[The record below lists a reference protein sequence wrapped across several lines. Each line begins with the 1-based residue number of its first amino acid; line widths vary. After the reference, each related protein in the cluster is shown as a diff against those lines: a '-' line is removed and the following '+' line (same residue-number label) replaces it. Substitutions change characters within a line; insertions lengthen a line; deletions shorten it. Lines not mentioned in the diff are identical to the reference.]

1 MKEVIEAA
9 RKITALE
16 IQGATNI
23 AMFAVKELVKFAQRQ
38 RNKSLSREE
47 LWKQL
52 IEVEE
57 IFTKS
62 RSTEPAMRNGLM
74 YILGKLQ
81 HDQSEGISEDVS
93 KMIEIYGSEYE
104 NILKEGKKSIAQYGN
119 NLIPDNLKTPY
130 IIQTHCHSSVVE
142 AILIE
147 AHNQGKNF
155 IVVATETRPFYQ
167 GRITAKKLT
176 DAGIKVIQ
184 VVDSAMRWV
193 ANKFNSDIVI
203 IGADAITSE
212 GTVLN
217 KIGSRLLALVAK
229 EMHIPLYVASPLLKY
244 NPGTAFGN
252 YEKIEMRDTKEIW
265 KDWTDLPKDLTYMN
279 PAFETIN
286 RVYISGVIT
295 EAGIYPSGQVHMMF
309 SKIYPFLHEAY
320 RLIEHGDS
328 SELF

>member
-9 RKITALE
+9 RQITALE

-23 AMFAVKELVKFAQRQ
+23 AVFAVKELVKFAQR
-38 RNKSLSREE
+38 NKSLSKKEM
-47 LWKQL
+47 WTQL
-52 IEVEE
+52 VKVEE

-62 RSTEPAMRNGLM
+62 RSTEPGMRNGLM

-81 HDQSEGISEDVS
+81 HDQSEGISEDIP

-104 NILKEGKKSIAQYGN
+104 NILKEAKKSIAQYGN
-119 NLIPDNLKTPY
+119 NLIPDNLEKPY
-130 IIQTHCHSSVVE
+130 IIQTHCHSSIVE

-155 IVVATETRPFYQ
+155 IVVSSETRPFYQ
-167 GRITAKKLT
+167 GRITAKKLS

-193 ANKFNSDIVI
+193 ANNYDSDIII

-265 KDWTDLPKDLTYMN
+265 KDWVDSPKDLTYLN

-295 EAGIYPSGQVHMMF
+295 EAGIFPSGQVHMMF

-320 RLIEHGDS
+320 RLIEHGGS
-328 SELF
+328 SDIF

>member
-23 AMFAVKELVKFAQRQ
+23 AMFAVKELVNFAQ
-38 RNKSLSREE
+38 RNKSLSKKEM
-47 LWKQL
+47 WSQL
-52 IEVEE
+52 VKVED
-57 IFTKS
+57 IFAKS

-81 HDQSEGISEDVS
+81 HDKTEGISEEIP

-104 NILKEGKKSIAQYGN
+104 NILKEAKKSIAQYGN
-119 NLIPDNLKTPY
+119 NLIPDNLKKPY
-130 IIQTHCHSSVVE
+130 IVQTHCHSSVVE

-147 AHNQGKNF
+147 ANNQGKNF
-155 IVVATETRPFYQ
+155 IVVSSETRPFYQ
-167 GRITAKKLT
+167 GRITAKKLS

-193 ANKFNSDIVI
+193 ANNYNSDII
-203 IGADAITSE
+203 IVGADAITSE

-229 EMHIPLYVASPLLKY
+229 EIHIPFYVASPLLKY

-252 YEKIEMRDTKEIW
+252 YEKIEMRDTKELW
-265 KDWTDLPKDLTYMN
+265 KDWTDAPKEMTYLN

-309 SKIYPFLHEAY
+309 RKIYPFLQEAY
-320 RLIEHGDS
+320 RSIEHGKKSDI
-328 SELF
+328 F

>member
-1 MKEVIEAA
+1 MKEAIEAA
-9 RKITALE
+9 RKISALE

-23 AMFAVKELVKFAQRQ
+23 AMFAVKEMVKFAQ
-38 RNKSLSREE
+38 RNKSLSRKE

-52 IEVEE
+52 IKVEE

-62 RSTEPAMRNGLM
+62 RSTEPGMRNGLM

-81 HDQSEGISEDVS
+81 HDQSQGISLDLP

-104 NILKEGKKSIAQYGN
+104 NILKEAKKSIAQYGN
-119 NLIPDNLKTPY
+119 NLIPENLEKPY
-130 IIQTHCHSSVVE
+130 IIQTHCHSSIVE

-155 IVVATETRPFYQ
+155 IVVSSETRPFYQ
-167 GRITAKKLT
+167 GRITAKKLSE
-176 DAGIKVIQ
+176 AGIKVIQ

-193 ANKFNSDIVI
+193 ANNYNSDIII

-265 KDWTDLPKDLTYMN
+265 KDWTDSPKDLTYLN

-295 EAGIYPSGQVHMMF
+295 EAGIYPSGQVHIMF
-309 SKIYPFLHEAY
+309 SKTYPFLQQAY
-320 RLIEHGDS
+320 KVIEHGSPSDI
-328 SELF
+328 F

>member
-1 MKEVIEAA
+1 MKEIIEAA

-23 AMFAVKELVKFAQRQ
+23 AMFAVKELVKFAQR
-38 RNKSLSREE
+38 NKSLSKKEM
-47 LWKQL
+47 WSQL

-81 HDQSEGISEDVS
+81 HDQLEGISEDIH

-104 NILKEGKKSIAQYGN
+104 NILKEAKKSIAQYGN
-119 NLIPDNLKTPY
+119 NLIPSNLEKPY
-130 IIQTHCHSSVVE
+130 IVQTHCHSSVVE
-142 AILIE
+142 GILIE
-147 AHNQGKNF
+147 AHKQGKNF
-155 IVVATETRPFYQ
+155 IVVSTETRPFYQ

-184 VVDSAMRWV
+184 VVDNAMRWV
-193 ANKFNSDIVI
+193 ANKFNSDIII

-252 YEKIEMRDTKEIW
+252 YEKIEMRNTKEIW
-265 KDWTDLPKDLTYMN
+265 KDWTDSPKNLTYLN

-295 EAGIYPSGQVHMMF
+295 EAGIFPSGQVHMIF
-309 SKIYPFLHEAY
+309 DTTYPFLQEAY
-320 RLIEHGDS
+320 RIIEHGSPSDI
-328 SELF
+328 F